1 MNLWEQDACELWD
14 AALAE
19 YPRTLEVHGGE
30 RLLALDRWCHDD
42 LPTAVRERQPAH
54 LTHDELVQLVRWKMG
69 RGIWRPNN
77 LQLAE
82 SNADE
87 DVVAATGDGLAAVP
101 DLLGPVRAIARLRGV
116 GAATASAVLAAI
128 YPEHYP
134 FLEDVIA
141 AQIPTL
147 GPPAFTPRYYV
158 AYASAIR
165 DRAAALATACP
176 HQQWTPHAV
185 DLALWAQSTG
195 A

>member
-1 MNLWEQDACELWD
+1 MSLWEQDACEPWD

-19 YPRTLEVHGGE
+19 YPRTIEARGGE
-30 RLLALDRWCHDD
+30 RLHALDRWYHED
-42 LPTAVRERQPAH
+42 LPAAVHARKPAH
-54 LTHDELVQLVRWKMG
+54 LTGDELVQLVRWKMG

-77 LQLAE
+77 LQLAATN
-82 SNADE
+82 SDE
-87 DVVAATGDGLAAVP
+87 DVAAATREGLAAAP
-101 DLLGPVRAIARLRGV
+101 DLLAPVRAIARLRGV

-128 YPEHYP
+128 FPESYP

-165 DRAAALATACP
+165 DRAAVLAAVCP
-176 HQQWTPHAV
+176 HQPWTPHAV
-185 DLALWAQSTG
+185 DLALWAVAET
-195 A
+195 